1 MKKTLD
7 HYYSYSMIVPVMILF
22 FVLTIVPTI
31 ASIFFS
37 FTYWDI
43 FSTKWIGLQNY
54 EVILTNPDMSIAF
67 KNTFI
72 FTIIVTV
79 FKTGLGM
86 ILAVFLNQRL
96 RTRNF
101 LRAVYFTPAVLNN
114 VAVGLIFTAI
124 LRPDRGFLNRFLQMI
139 GLGFMSQ
146 DWLTNPH
153 LAIYS
158 IAGIEI
164 WKWTGFTM
172 VILLGGLQSISA
184 DYYEAAD
191 IDGASGFQKFRSI
204 TLPLI
209 LPAFNNALIMNIIG
223 GLRVFDIIWAVTGG
237 GPGSATETFST
248 LFFRQFTSG
257 KYGLASASGLMLGL
271 FVAVIS
277 LFSYNAIRKKE
288 IEL

>member
-1 MKKTLD
+1 MKKTID
-7 HYYSYSMIVPVMILF
+7 QYYSYSMIVPVMLLF
-22 FVLTIVPTI
+22 FVLTIIPSI
-31 ASIFFS
+31 ASIFYS

-54 EVILTNPDMSIAF
+54 EVILSNPDMSIAF

-72 FTIIVTV
+72 FTIVVTV

-86 ILAVFLNQRL
+86 ILAVFLNQKL

-124 LRPDRGFLNRFLQMI
+124 LRPDRGFLNRFLQII
-139 GLGFMSQ
+139 GLGFLSQ
-146 DWLTNPH
+146 DWLANPH

-172 VILLGGLQSISA
+172 VILLGGLQSIST
-184 DYYEAAD
+184 DYYEAAE
-191 IDGASGFQKFRSI
+191 IDGATGFQKFRSI

-223 GLRVFDIIWAVTGG
+223 GLKVFDIIWAVTGG
-237 GPGSATETFST
+237 GPGSSTETFST

-277 LFSYNAIRKKE
+277 LFSYNAIRKRE
-288 IEL
+288 VEL